1 MELSELPDD
10 IRREIDKS
18 SDRETIMEVATR
30 LQRDGVTITRDVI
43 AAIVMT
49 MSITEGVVE

>member
-1 MELSELPDD
+1 MELPDD

-18 SDRETIMEVATR
+18 GDRDTIMEVATR
-30 LQRDGVTITRDVI
+30 LQRDGVKITRDVI

-49 MSITEGVVE
+49 MGVTEGAVE

>member
-18 SDRETIMEVATR
+18 GDRATIMEVATR
-30 LQRDGVTITRDVI
+30 LQRDGVTVTRDVI

-49 MSITEGVVE
+49 MGITEGAVE